1 MPSFEHAITAR
12 DIVRKFGKVEALKG
26 VSLDV
31 REGEIY
37 GFLGPNGAGKS
48 TLVRIMT
55 GLLLPTAGQISI
67 LGLDVVKQNTD
78 VKIVIGVTLQELS
91 IDIKQTGRELLRLQG
106 QLYGLS
112 RAAINQRIKDLEE
125 LIDIGDALDR
135 LTETYSGG
143 MKRRLDLA
151 MAMVH
156 QPKVLFLDEPTTG
169 LDPLSRKN
177 VWAQIRKINR
187 EQGVTVFLTTQ
198 YLEEVDVLADRVSII
213 DDGKIVVEGTP
224 AELKRSVGSDI
235 IVLKVRGDSSQ
246 AQKVIES
253 VPGVDKVQ
261 VFSNEVAVSV
271 SNGAAMISKVAL
283 AMEKAGLEIDEIA
296 LRTPTL
302 DDVFLQVTGARIEE
316 RHQDQRET
324 EGTPVG

>member
-156 QPKVLFLDEPTTG
+156 QPRVLFLDEPTTG

-253 VPGVDKVQ
+253 VPDVDKVQ

-283 AMEKAGLEIDEIA
+283 AMEKAGLEIDEIT

-316 RHQDQRET
+316 RHQDQREA